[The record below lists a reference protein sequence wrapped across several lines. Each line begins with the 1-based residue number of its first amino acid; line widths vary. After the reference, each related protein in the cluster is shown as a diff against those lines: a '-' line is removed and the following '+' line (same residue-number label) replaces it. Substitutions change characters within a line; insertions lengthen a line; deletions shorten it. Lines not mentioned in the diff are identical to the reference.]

1 MCAFYYTK
9 YGRSPKKKKKT
20 KMLRIFRNIFILLIV
35 AGSISTY
42 LIYRALW
49 KTNVWIH
56 ENTTTSIYI
65 PTGATFNDVK
75 YILYEQGLII
85 NRNSFE
91 WLAKKKKY
99 PALVKPGRYIIKE
112 EIGNNELINLLRS
125 GMQTPVNVV
134 FNNIRTKNQL
144 AQIIAKQIEADS
156 TSIMQVIE
164 DTSFLKQ
171 FNLAPKNSI
180 MIFIPNTY
188 EFYWNTDARDF
199 VERMGEEYNRFWNTK
214 RMQKLGLTGITKEE
228 VIILASIVEKE
239 TTKDDEKPLIA
250 SVYINRLNNQW
261 LLQADPTLV
270 YALGDFNIK
279 RVLNEHKK
287 IDSPYNT
294 YKNAGLPPG
303 PICIPSIASIDAVL
317 NFENTGFMFFCAK
330 DDLSGYHNFA
340 KTNRQHQKNARK
352 FQQALDRLNI
362 KQ

>member
-1 MCAFYYTK
+1 MSAFYHTK
-9 YGRSPKKKKKT
+9 YGRSPKKKQKT
-20 KMLRIFRNIFILLIV
+20 KMLRIFRNIIILLIV
-35 AGSISTY
+35 AASISAY

-56 ENTTTSIYI
+56 DNTTTSIYI

-75 YILYEQGLII
+75 DILYEQGLII

-99 PALVKPGRYIIKE
+99 PGLVKPGRYIIKE
-112 EIGNNELINLLRS
+112 EIGNNELIDMLRS

-156 TSIMQVIE
+156 ASIMQVI
-164 DTSFLKQ
+164 DDPSFLKQ
-171 FNLAPKNSI
+171 FDLAFENSI

-188 EFYWNTDARDF
+188 EFYWNTDARMF
-199 VERMGEEYNRFWNTK
+199 VERMGEEYNRFWNTN
-214 RMQKLGLTGITKEE
+214 RIQKLGRTGMTKEE

-239 TTKDDEKPLIA
+239 TIKDDEKPLIA
-250 SVYINRLNNQW
+250 GVYINRLNSRW

-317 NFENTGFMFFCAK
+317 NFEDTDFMFFCAK

-340 KTNRQHQKNARK
+340 KSNRQHQKNARK
-352 FQQALDRLNI
+352 FQQALDKLNI